1 MNVYSIP
8 REHKECSKDMS
19 KVGLVKPVRVAS
31 SANTN
36 TDNEQDGFVAT
47 KRDMN
52 EYRRSKEDL
61 DDGLIQA
68 YSIIISVFC
77 TKRMKEKVEG
87 QSDFTNKIENDPIE
101 LLRAKR
107 LSMLLFGCR

>member
-1 MNVYSIP
+1 
-8 REHKECSKDMS
+8 
-19 KVGLVKPVRVAS
+19 
-31 SANTN
+31 
-36 TDNEQDGFVAT
+36 
-47 KRDMN
+47 MN
-52 EYRRSKEDL
+52 EYRRSKKDL

-68 YSIIISVFC
+68 YSMIIPVFC

-101 LLRAKR
+101 LLYSIIRAKR